1 MLAVELKD
9 VKKIYSL
16 DEVELPVLNGI
27 DLKIKKG
34 EFVSITGPS
43 GSGKSTMLHL
53 IGALDKPTKGHV
65 IIDGTD
71 ISKMDDNKLAN
82 LRGRKIGFVFQS
94 FNLVPRLNA
103 LENVMLPMW
112 FAGIDGDGRKRKAEE
127 LLTRT
132 GLENRMKNMPS
143 QLSGGERQRVAVA
156 RALANDPEIIVADEP
171 TGNLDSKTGKEI
183 IKMLRDLH
191 KEGATIILVTHDPQL
206 AGEADRRVKML
217 DGMIVEDRTRR

>member
-1 MLAVELKD
+1 MLAVELKN

-16 DEVELPVLNGI
+16 DDVELPVLNGI
-27 DLKIKKG
+27 DIKIKKG
-34 EFVSITGPS
+34 EFISITGPS

-112 FAGIDGDGRKRKAEE
+112 FAGIDGDGRKRRAEE
-127 LLTRT
+127 LLIRT

-143 QLSGGERQRVAVA
+143 QLSGGERQ
-156 RALANDPEIIVADEP
+156 P
-171 TGNLDSKTGKEI
+171 
-183 IKMLRDLH
+183 
-191 KEGATIILVTHDPQL
+191 
-206 AGEADRRVKML
+206 
-217 DGMIVEDRTRR
+217 

>member
-1 MLAVELKD
+1 MTAVELRG
-9 VKKIYSL
+9 VKKTYRL
-16 DEVELPVLNGI
+16 DEVELPILKGI
-27 DLKIKKG
+27 DLKIKKN

-53 IGALDKPTKGHV
+53 IGALDKPSKGHV

-71 ISKMDDNKLAN
+71 ISKMNDNQLAG
-82 LRGRKIGFVFQS
+82 LRGKKIGFVFQS

-112 FAGIDGDGRKRKAEE
+112 FAGLDLGNRQRRAEE
-127 LLTRT
+127 LLTKT
-132 GLENRMKNMPS
+132 GLGHRMKNMPS

-156 RALANDPEIIVADEP
+156 RALANNPEIIVADEP

-191 KEGATIILVTHDPQL
+191 AEGSTVIMVTHDPHL
-206 AGEADRRVKML
+206 ADEADRGIKML
-217 DGMIVEDRTRR
+217 DGMIVQDRMN